1 MKTIQTLVI
10 AKFLVFSVLKISFA
24 SSDILCKVVLTNENI
39 IRIDKGSFS
48 GITSDLSGIVKR
60 NGEYIALI
68 KLISVQENT
77 SVAKLIEKSADI
89 LIDDEVILGLGKDE
103 EWKNAKIEK
112 KVNSLKREASI
123 YYRQKK
129 YNKAFQLYSKII
141 KLSPNENI
149 ASQIN

>member
-77 SVAKLIEKSADI
+77 SS
-89 LIDDEVILGLGKDE
+89 
-103 EWKNAKIEK
+103 
-112 KVNSLKREASI
+112 KVN
-123 YYRQKK
+123 
-129 YNKAFQLYSKII
+129 
-141 KLSPNENI
+141 
-149 ASQIN
+149 